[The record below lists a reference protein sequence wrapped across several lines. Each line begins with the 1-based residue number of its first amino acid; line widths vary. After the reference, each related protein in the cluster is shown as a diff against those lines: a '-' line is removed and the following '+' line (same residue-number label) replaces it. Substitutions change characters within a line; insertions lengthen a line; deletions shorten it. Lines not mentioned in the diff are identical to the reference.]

1 MLQMLEKGGGIMDK
15 KERYRMI
22 LDIDDG
28 DISVNTGD
36 WDVYDIILLL
46 SIISAIIG
54 YILIWVII

>member
-1 MLQMLEKGGGIMDK
+1 MDK

>member
-1 MLQMLEKGGGIMDK
+1 MLEKGGGIMDK